1 MQVKNRAEARHNV
14 YVFCGYCG
22 GNRFACFEQLYKGL
36 RIQKN
41 YVKPVVLEMGEKLRK
56 SRPAPHAQSRTEYN
70 TSSFHVKI
78 SLFCSIL

>member
-1 MQVKNRAEARHNV
+1 MEAEARHNV

-36 RIQKN
+36 RFEKN
-41 YVKPVVLEMGEKLRK
+41 YVKTVVLETEEKLGK
-56 SRPAPHAQSRTEYN
+56 SRPEPHAQSSTEYN